1 MPNTTDQRRIDGDS
15 VCSGSCK
22 LNGPRQCVLC
32 FEEQPGHELAGRQDV
47 VDECDRLSGERGGA
61 RDRRRHET
69 AAAAVAAARAGVLS
83 TVEPPDVS
91 PDQPTAPDAASGLT
105 AKLS

>member
-47 VDECDRLSGERGGA
+47 VDECDRLSGER
-61 RDRRRHET
+61 EELVT
-69 AAAAVAAARAGVLS
+69 AAGTNSGGRLAAARAGALS

-105 AKLS
+105 AS

>member
-47 VDECDRLSGERGGA
+47 VDECDRLSGEREELVTATGTNSGG
-61 RDRRRHET
+61 RRRRRPSRCALHRRTSRREPGS
-69 AAAAVAAARAGVLS
+69 ADCAGCGIGLDRELS
-83 TVEPPDVS
+83 
-91 PDQPTAPDAASGLT
+91 
-105 AKLS
+105 